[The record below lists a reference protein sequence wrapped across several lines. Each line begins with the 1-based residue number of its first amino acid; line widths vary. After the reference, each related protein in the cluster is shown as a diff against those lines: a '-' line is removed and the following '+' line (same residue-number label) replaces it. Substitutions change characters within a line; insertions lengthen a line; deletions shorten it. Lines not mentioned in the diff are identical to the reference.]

1 MSGAAIVT
9 EDLSIVLGEAEILHE
24 VSMTVARGEFL
35 TVIGPNGAGKSTL
48 LRCLDGIL
56 EPSAGR
62 VLIDGRPI
70 ADFSRRELARIVS
83 YVPQPD
89 AGPLDYSVRSFVEMG
104 RYPHI
109 SAWAALT
116 EADGEAV
123 AGAMELTEVAD
134 LADRTMSSLSGGE
147 RQRASIAAALA
158 QGGSVL
164 LLDEPTSFLDY
175 RHHVQILDL
184 LDRLNHDQGL
194 TVVAVTH
201 DLNSTVASSDWV
213 LALKDGR
220 VAATGKPADLLDSE
234 ILAAIYD
241 AEFRLIAGGHRVL
254 NRGLEL
260 RPAFSGPIA
269 IRFFKLCFRFVA
281 AFDAHREIHLFLG
294 GQQRYACHLLQ
305 IQPYRIVARNG
316 T

>member
-1 MSGAAIVT
+1 MTGAEIVT
-9 EDLSIVLGEAEILHE
+9 EGLGVVLGEVEILHE

-56 EPSAGR
+56 QPSTGR
-62 VLIDGRPI
+62 VLIERRPI
-70 ADFSRRELARIVS
+70 ADFSRRELARTVS

-104 RYPHI
+104 RFPHI

-116 EADGEAV
+116 EADAEAV
-123 AGAMELTEVAD
+123 AGAMELTGVAE
-134 LADRTMSSLSGGE
+134 LADRAMSSLSGGE

-158 QGGSVL
+158 QGGSIL

-175 RHHVQILDL
+175 RHQVQILDL

-201 DLNSTVASSDWV
+201 DLNSTVASSDEV
-213 LALKDGR
+213 LALKGGR
-220 VAATGKPADLLDSE
+220 VAAIGKPADLLDAE
-234 ILAAIYD
+234 VLAGIYETD
-241 AEFRLIAGGHRVL
+241 FRLTAGGHRGLPLVL
-254 NRGLEL
+254 
-260 RPAFSGPIA
+260 P
-269 IRFFKLCFRFVA
+269 
-281 AFDAHREIHLFLG
+281 
-294 GQQRYACHLLQ
+294 
-305 IQPYRIVARNG
+305 ARNG
-316 T
+316 S

>member
-1 MSGAAIVT
+1 MTAASIVT
-9 EDLSIVLGEAEILHE
+9 ENLGVVLGEVEILHE
-24 VSMTVARGEFL
+24 VSMTVGRGEFL
-35 TVIGPNGAGKSTL
+35 SVIGPNGAGKSTL

-70 ADFSRRELARIVS
+70 ADFSRRELARTVS

-104 RYPHI
+104 RFPHI

-116 EADGEAV
+116 EADVAAV
-123 AGAMELTEVAD
+123 AGAMELTEVAG

-147 RQRASIAAALA
+147 RQRALIAAALA
-158 QGGSVL
+158 QGGSIL

-175 RHHVQILDL
+175 RHQVQILDL
-184 LDRLNHDQGL
+184 LDRLNGDQGL

-201 DLNSTVASSDWV
+201 DLNSTVASSDEV

-220 VAATGKPADLLDSE
+220 VAARGKPADLLDSE
-234 ILAAIYD
+234 VLAGIYETD
-241 AEFRLIAGGHRVL
+241 FRLTAGGHRGLPLVL
-254 NRGLEL
+254 
-260 RPAFSGPIA
+260 P
-269 IRFFKLCFRFVA
+269 
-281 AFDAHREIHLFLG
+281 
-294 GQQRYACHLLQ
+294 
-305 IQPYRIVARNG
+305 ARNG
-316 T
+316 S

>member
-1 MSGAAIVT
+1 MTGASIVT
-9 EDLSIVLGEAEILHE
+9 EGLSVVLGEVEILHE

-56 EPSAGR
+56 EPSTGR
-62 VLIDGRPI
+62 VLIDGLSI
-70 ADFSRRELARIVS
+70 ADFSRRELARTVS

-104 RYPHI
+104 RFPHI

-116 EADGEAV
+116 EADAEAV
-123 AGAMELTEVAD
+123 AGAMELTEVAE

-158 QGGSVL
+158 QGGSIL

-175 RHHVQILDL
+175 RHQVQILDL
-184 LDRLNHDQGL
+184 LDRLNGDQGL

-201 DLNSTVASSDWV
+201 DLNSTVASSDEV
-213 LALKDGR
+213 LALKGGR
-220 VAATGKPADLLDSE
+220 VAARGKPADLLDAE
-234 ILAAIYD
+234 VLAGIYETD
-241 AEFRLIAGGHRVL
+241 FRLTAGGHRGLPLVL
-254 NRGLEL
+254 
-260 RPAFSGPIA
+260 P
-269 IRFFKLCFRFVA
+269 
-281 AFDAHREIHLFLG
+281 
-294 GQQRYACHLLQ
+294 
-305 IQPYRIVARNG
+305 ARNG
-316 T
+316 S